1 MEEAYIGTICVGPHC
16 KINSSKLIK
25 IISGELKLVLSRD
38 TEAHLSKCRAFI
50 DHLMDQDTP
59 IYGITTGVGDLRK
72 VNVSPQMA
80 EELSK
85 SLIRSHDAGI
95 GDAIPYDV
103 TLGAMIITC
112 NSLAKG
118 YSGFSPQSL
127 QTLIDMINHRIV
139 PIIPESGSLGAS
151 GDLAYLARLGRA
163 MMGDPVKVWYNDK
176 VYDAGHAL
184 KLAEINAFNPKS
196 KEGLALINGTSF
208 MASNMALAYKKQI
221 RLVEAMLS
229 LMGVFLNSV
238 NALDSAF
245 SSEIQ
250 DARTQHGQKYIA
262 SILREFLADDYCGV
276 DEVQNDYCIRCIPQI
291 FGPRIEII
299 LEQKR
304 KMERELDAITDNPL
318 IFHNTDLD
326 SPTQKYPFE
335 FEGKYWGIFSGG
347 NFHGENLT
355 TVADAIALSNAKMA
369 ITIERQIAYL
379 LNPQRNGKKF
389 PTHLIPK
396 SEQMGIRSGFMIPH
410 YTSNALVH
418 KICLLGQ
425 PSSLMNITSSNE
437 SEDVVS
443 YGATACQKLSRQQ
456 ILFEDLL
463 AIYALAVCQSYSMA
477 TDSSAKINQR
487 AKEVFDAFSTEIN
500 FPVTCKHGFEDLYNL
515 AKSVLTSTQLG
526 RAIGNPLMNHAEAH
540 EAQEEVYANS

>member
-1 MEEAYIGTICVGPHC
+1 LEEAFPGTIYVGRHC
-16 KINSSKLIK
+16 KITSSKLIK
-25 IISGELKLVLSRD
+25 IISGELKIALSRD
-38 TEAHLSKCRAFI
+38 TEIHLSEGRAFI
-50 DHLMDQDTP
+50 DYLMDQNTP
-59 IYGITTGVGDLRK
+59 VYGITTGVGDLRK
-72 VNVSPQMA
+72 VNMTPKMA

-85 SLIRSHDAGI
+85 NLIRSHDAGM
-95 GDAIPYDV
+95 GDAISYDV
-103 TLGAMIITC
+103 TLGAMVITC

-118 YSGFSPQSL
+118 RSGFSSQSL
-127 QTLIDMINHRIV
+127 QTLIDMINHQIV

-163 MMGDPVKVWYNDK
+163 MMGDPVKVSYNGR
-176 VYDAGHAL
+176 VYDAGQAL
-184 KLAEINAFNPKS
+184 KLQGINAFNPKP

-208 MASNMALAYKKQI
+208 MASNIALAYKKQL
-221 RLVEAMLS
+221 RLTESMLS
-229 LMGVFLNSV
+229 LMGLFLNSV
-238 NALDSAF
+238 RALDSAF

-250 DARTQHGQKYIA
+250 DVRTQYGQKCIA
-262 SILREFLADDYCGV
+262 AILREFLTDESCDV

-304 KMERELDAITDNPL
+304 KIERELDAITDNPL
-318 IFHNTDLD
+318 IFENTRLD
-326 SPTQKYPFE
+326 ASTQKYPFK
-335 FEGKYWGIFSGG
+335 FEGKCWGIFSGG
-347 NFHGENLT
+347 NFHGENLS
-355 TVADAIALSNAKMA
+355 TVADIIALSNAKMA

-389 PTHLIPK
+389 SAYLIPR
-396 SEQMGIRSGFMIPH
+396 SEEVGICSGFMIPH

-443 YGATACQKLSRQQ
+443 YGATACQKLSKQQ

-477 TDSSAKINQR
+477 VNFSSNFNQK
-487 AKEVFDAFSTEIN
+487 ANEVFEAFSDKIS

-515 AKSVLTSTQLG
+515 AKSVLTSPQLG
-526 RAIGNPLMNHAEAH
+526 SAIGNPLMNHP
-540 EAQEEVYANS
+540 EAQEKMYANS